1 MAISRIFLWLGYALG
16 FYAALMLFTAV
27 CGVLIGE
34 LPIAWV
40 FAGLAILVGLASAII
55 SFTAQNA
62 PVRENARDVLV
73 FLFLF
78 WLIIPIVTGIPFI
91 TSRAAPTLLIAYFES
106 VSAITTTGA
115 STLIPE
121 EMPRTMLLWRSV
133 LQWSGGCIVATF
145 AVVLLA
151 ALNLSG
157 TGVHKSIFFT
167 LKKGELFSRLIAI
180 GGIIASLYLG
190 FAFLCFIFLVMSG
203 TGPFD
208 ALCLSLSAVSTGG
221 LTPRSGPLESYVS
234 NLGGIV
240 LAITCLLGAANI
252 SILWDLVRRRN
263 LATLRETLFN
273 VEHRGTL
280 AIILILFLTG
290 FLYAGPMHLHTI
302 FVESAFM
309 ASTTGFDFHVLGVD
323 LISPSIL
330 ITLVLVGGSA
340 LSTAG
345 GIKIIRMLLL
355 LRHLRTDLDRM
366 SHPSRVVSVQFQGQ
380 RIEDKAFLSIW
391 MYFFAYTLV
400 FGMGIVALGAA
411 GLEFKAAVAASAASL
426 SNTGPL
432 LEATYPEFSYREM
445 NPLIHGILIVI
456 MLLGRI
462 EVLAALAAIAPSQ
475 WRR

>member
-1 MAISRIFLWLGYALG
+1 
-16 FYAALMLFTAV
+16 MLFTAV
-27 CGVLIGE
+27 CGVILGE
-34 LPIAWV
+34 VQVAWV
-40 FAGLAILVGLASAII
+40 FAGLSILVGLASAIV

-62 PVRENARDVLV
+62 PMRESTRDVLV

-78 WLIIPIVTGIPFI
+78 WLLIPIVASIPFAALNVVPNWI
-91 TSRAAPTLLIAYFES
+91 TAYFEA
-106 VSAITTTGA
+106 VSAVTTTGA

-121 EMPRTMLLWRSV
+121 QIPKTLLLWRSV
-133 LQWSGGCIVATF
+133 LQWSGGCVVATF

-167 LKKGELFSRLIAI
+167 LKKGELFSRLIGI
-180 GGIIASLYLG
+180 GRIIAALYIG
-190 FAFLCFIFLVMSG
+190 FASICFLFLVLSG

-221 LTPRSGPLESYVS
+221 LTPRSGPLNPYVS
-234 NLGGIV
+234 NFGGIA

-263 LATLRETLFN
+263 LASIKETILN

-280 AIILILFLTG
+280 AIVTILFLTG
-290 FLYAGPMHLHTI
+290 FLYAGPMHMHTV
-302 FVESAFM
+302 FVESAYM

-330 ITLVLVGGSA
+330 IALVLVGGSA

-380 RIEDKAFLSIW
+380 KIEDKAFLSIW

-400 FGMGIVALGAA
+400 FAIGIVALGGA
-411 GLEFKAAVAASAASL
+411 GLDFPAAVAACAATL

-432 LEATYPEFSYREM
+432 LEATYPEHSYANM
-445 NPLIHGILIVI
+445 NPLVHSILIVV

-462 EVLAALAAIAPSQ
+462 EVLAAFAAVTPSQ